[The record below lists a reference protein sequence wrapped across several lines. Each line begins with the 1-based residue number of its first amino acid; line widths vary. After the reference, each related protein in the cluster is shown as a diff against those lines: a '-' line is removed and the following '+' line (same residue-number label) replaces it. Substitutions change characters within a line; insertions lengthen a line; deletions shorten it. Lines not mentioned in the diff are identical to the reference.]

1 MLTTPSIDY
10 FQVIGCRLRQLHH
23 SHRYEILRSKSRSL
37 SFCFFI
43 FYFLMRHLLSIRL
56 QLARRC
62 FSCNIGVNSE
72 PPSANGT
79 ADPVKRKLIQQMLV
93 LLLHAHKCQRREQQ
107 NGGINVPPDQRACS
121 LPHCRTMKNVLN
133 HMTNCTQGKNLIKS
147 TFSVAFNDVF
157 QVNNALWLTVHH
169 LGK

>member
-1 MLTTPSIDY
+1 MTSDERFWEIMAELPDLLPLNSVIDSMAARQSHVLTSNV
-10 FQVIGCRLRQLHH
+10 Q
-23 SHRYEILRSKSRSL
+23 EL
-37 SFCFFI
+37 STAVNQ
-43 FYFLMRHLLSIRL
+43 HLQQQGELIHTVS
-56 QLARRC
+56 
-62 FSCNIGVNSE
+62 NIGVNSE

-157 QVNNALWLTVHH
+157 QVNNALWLIVHH
-169 LGK
+169 LDK